1 MLATIQAELTAA
13 FGPLGPLMALGGLGM
28 ALIIATLPFLLRR
41 RQDPF
46 EKLKSASP
54 AGPPVPRSAPNSR
67 GAALRPQSRS
77 TRKLDKFAN
86 LLEPKTA
93 EEMSEAHLKLTR
105 AGYRTKSAVRMYH
118 AAQFVF
124 GISGLLL
131 GLLYAL
137 LNMATG
143 GPSSMQAMMIS
154 ILVPGGAGYMLP
166 KYWISRRTQI
176 RQTQIAEGFPD
187 SLDLMLVCV
196 EAGQSFDQAL
206 LRVAKEIAYSFPAL
220 AEEYEIVSQEIKAG
234 KDKTRVL
241 KDLGERSGVQDVNAF
256 VTVLIQSQSFGTSIG
271 EALRVYSADM
281 RDKRV
286 MRAEEKANK
295 IPTKLTLG
303 TMMFTLPPLLLILIG
318 PSLYRV
324 ANMMSTMGK

>member
-13 FGPLGPLMALGGLGM
+13 LGPLGPLLALGGLGIL
-28 ALIIATLPFLLRR
+28 LILATLPVLMRR
-41 RQDPF
+41 RSDPF
-46 EKLKSASP
+46 EKLKAA
-54 AGPPVPRSAPNSR
+54 AGPRMPRAAPSSR
-67 GAALRPQSRS
+67 GALLRPQSKS
-77 TRKLDKFAN
+77 TRKLDKFAD

-93 EEMSEAHLKLTR
+93 EEMSEAQLKLTR
-105 AGYRTKSAVRMYH
+105 AGYRTKSAVRVFH
-118 AAQFVF
+118 AAQFLF
-124 GISGLLL
+124 GIGGLLL

-143 GPSSMQAMMIS
+143 NAFSMQAMMIS

-176 RQTQIAEGFPD
+176 RQTQITEGFPD

-206 LRVAKEIAYSFPAL
+206 LRVAHEIAYSFPAL
-220 AEEYEIVSQEIKAG
+220 SEEYQIVSQEIKAG

-241 KDLGERSGVQDVNAF
+241 KDFGERSGVQDVNAF